1 MASHPLSI
9 LCLAS
14 FFKGGP
20 FMQAL
25 KAQGHYVLLLTQEKN
40 VHEPWPRES
49 IDEIFAVPKV
59 SQKPD
64 ILYTV
69 SYLNRGRKIDAV
81 VALDDFDVEIAADLR
96 EHLRLPGFGS
106 SLARHFRDKLAM
118 RQVAQAGGVAVPEY
132 VRVANY
138 DDLREFMGRVPAPW
152 LLKPRGEASS
162 MGIRRLQDSEQLWR
176 ALDELG
182 DQQSFFVLEQY
193 LPGEVF
199 HVDSLVNEGKVI
211 FAAASQYARPPL
223 NVYQDGGV
231 FVTRTLDRKDKLT
244 KALLS
249 INQKTIKALGLERG
263 ATHAEFLRANA
274 DGQLYFIECAARVG
288 GANISDMVEHASGIN
303 LWREWAHMEAA
314 YLLNQPYRLPPVR
327 DDYAAV
333 LMCLAHQ
340 QWPDT
345 SAYNDSE
352 ITWRATK
359 EHHAGLIL
367 TSPNAARVAEL
378 SENYAQRFA
387 QDFLAVMPPKD
398 SVRNM

>member
-1 MASHPLSI
+1 
-9 LCLAS
+9 
-14 FFKGGP
+14 
-20 FMQAL
+20 MQAL
-25 KAQGHYVLLLTQEKN
+25 KAQGHYVLLLTQEKHI
-40 VHEPWPRES
+40 HEPWPRES

-69 SYLNRGRKIDAV
+69 SYLNRGRRIDAI

-96 EHLRLPGFGS
+96 EHLRLPGLGS

-132 VRVANY
+132 VRVVNY

-162 MGIRRLQDSEQLWR
+162 MGIRRLQDSEQMWR

-199 HVDSLVNEGKVI
+199 HVDALVNEGKVI
-211 FAAASQYARPPL
+211 FAIPSRYARPPL

-288 GANISDMVEHASGIN
+288 GANISEMVEHASGIN
-303 LWREWAHMEAA
+303 LWREWAHIEAA
-314 YLLNQPYRLPPVR
+314 HLLNQPYTLPPAR
-327 DDYAAV
+327 QDYAAV
-333 LMCLAHQ
+333 LMCLAQQ

-345 SAYNDSE
+345 SAYNDPE
-352 ITWRATK
+352 VVWRAHK
-359 EHHAGLIL
+359 EQHAGLIL
-367 TSPNAARVAEL
+367 ASPSAARVAEL
-378 SENYAQRFA
+378 SDRYAQRFA
-387 QDFLAVMPPKD
+387 KDFLMVMPPKE

>member
-1 MASHPLSI
+1 MATTPLSI

-14 FFKGGP
+14 FYKGGP

-25 KAQGHYVLLLTQEKN
+25 KAQGHHVLLLTQEKYVN
-40 VHEPWPRES
+40 EAWPRES
-49 IDEIFAVPKV
+49 IDELFAVPKI

-64 ILYTV
+64 IFYTV

-81 VALDDFDVEIAADLR
+81 VALDDFDVETAGDLR

-118 RQVAQAGGVAVPEY
+118 RQVARAGGVAVPEF
-132 VRVANY
+132 VRVLNY
-138 DDLREFMGRVPAPW
+138 DDVREFMSRVPPPW

-199 HVDSLVNEGKVI
+199 HVDSLVNDGKVI
-211 FAAASQYARPPL
+211 FATPSRYARPPL

-231 FVTRTLDRKDKLT
+231 FVTRTMERKDKLT

-249 INQKTIKALGLERG
+249 INQKTIKALGLEYG

-288 GANISDMVEHASGIN
+288 GANIADMVEQASGVN
-303 LWREWAHMEAA
+303 LWREWAHIEAA
-314 YLLNQPYRLPPVR
+314 HALGEPYTLPPVR
-327 DDYAAV
+327 QDYAAV
-333 LMCLAHQ
+333 VMCLAHQ

-345 SAYNDSE
+345 SAYNDPE
-352 ITWRATK
+352 VVWRANK
-359 EHHAGLIL
+359 EQHAGVIIA
-367 TSPNAARVAEL
+367 SPNAARVAEL
-378 SENYAQRFA
+378 SDSYAQRFA
-387 QDFLAVMPPKD
+387 QDFLMVMPPKE
-398 SVRNM
+398 SVRQM